1 MPLPRY
7 WRRMLALEE
16 TRVEVGG
23 SIYDKAHAR
32 LQRGV
37 YCRMPVPECA
47 GRMVQQKQVF
57 MIQIVKKKSMGE
69 R

>member
-1 MPLPRY
+1 M
-7 WRRMLALEE
+7 
-16 TRVEVGG
+16 GG